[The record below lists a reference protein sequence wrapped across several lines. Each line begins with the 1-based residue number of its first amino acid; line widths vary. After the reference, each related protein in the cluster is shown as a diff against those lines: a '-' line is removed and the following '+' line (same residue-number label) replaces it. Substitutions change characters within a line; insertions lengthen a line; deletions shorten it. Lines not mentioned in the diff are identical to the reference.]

1 MASAWVEDILNS
13 LLSEILNWGTTAVI
27 CLIQINISRL
37 IWFGNGWAY
46 LAALKRLQNTR
57 VTLCFDRN
65 LTSFSKTWTVLFYYT
80 PNRRCRRNRD
90 TGYRIQR
97 LLLFGWGLIPR
108 CVLLKG
114 PLGGKDIRDVGWA
127 CHQCHRLRSRER
139 NVKIIA
145 NI

>member
-97 LLLFGWGLIPR
+97 LLLFGWRLIPR
-108 CVLLKG
+108 CVLAKG
-114 PLGGKDIRDVGWA
+114 TFRWERYPRRWLSLSPMPSVTIPWT
-127 CHQCHRLRSRER
+127 QCENNR
-139 NVKIIA
+139 
-145 NI
+145 